1 MPETCG
7 PPLNEQG
14 LAFFG
19 AVSASVSHDLNNVIG
34 IINELSGLVE
44 DYLAGARGGHPVN
57 LEKMNSINEKIK
69 AQVERGRKIVKCFSR
84 FSHSADQP
92 VKTIDLKMLLQDV
105 ADLACRKAGLKY
117 AVLKAELPGETV
129 NMETS
134 PFYLQFAVFL
144 CIELALGQVRKNDQI
159 TVTFRPCPNG
169 VQIMISGPGAGE
181 KPADPAATSKLA
193 LIMQAL
199 KGRSEFTAVPGGQ
212 SIVLSVP
219 VNPSRP
225 LTPE

>member
-1 MPETCG
+1 MPETSG
-7 PPLNEQG
+7 PPANELG

-19 AVSASVSHDLNNVIG
+19 AISASVSHDLNNVIG

-44 DYLAGARGGHPVN
+44 DYLAGAQGGTPVN

-69 AQVERGRKIVKCFSR
+69 AQVGRGQKIIKRFNR

-92 VKTIDLKMLLQDV
+92 LRTVDLKMLLQDIT
-105 ADLACRKAGLKY
+105 DLARRKAGLKY
-117 AVLKAELPGETV
+117 AVLKAELPDETV

-144 CIELALGQVRKNDQI
+144 CIELALCRAKKDDRI
-159 TVTFRPCPNG
+159 TVTFRPCPG
-169 VQIMISGPGAGE
+169 GAQILISGPGQV
-181 KPADPAATSKLA
+181 PDDPEAASKLA
-193 LIMQAL
+193 VIMQAL
-199 KGRSEFTAVPGGQ
+199 KGRSEFTAE

-219 VNPSRP
+219 VSPSQP